1 MTACE
6 LDGSVRFVVD
16 RDRFGV
22 TWRCPFC
29 KQLSREE
36 FDPSPANDVQ
46 RSFDR

>member
-6 LDGSVRFVVD
+6 LDGSVRVVID

-29 KQLSREE
+29 RAVAREE
-36 FDPSPANDVQ
+36 YEPDVRNDLQREFD
-46 RSFDR
+46 